1 MRGYAGRWHAS
12 EVEVFGD
19 KGMVWCTIGFLPPSG
34 DMMRCELSME
44 ADKGA
49 SWLAEERARDPS
61 SPHPTHSEVGNPAAL
76 CRCVAA
82 GPADHTTVCIVYCGL
97 MTTRSCILLSPI
109 RWAAVILRQY
119 GTASK

>member
-49 SWLAEERARDPS
+49 AGLLKSEHVTP
-61 SPHPTHSEVGNPAAL
+61 PHPTHSEVGNPAAP
-76 CRCVAA
+76 C
-82 GPADHTTVCIVYCGL
+82 ADVWQQA
-97 MTTRSCILLSPI
+97 LLIIPQS
-109 RWAAVILRQY
+109 A
-119 GTASK
+119 